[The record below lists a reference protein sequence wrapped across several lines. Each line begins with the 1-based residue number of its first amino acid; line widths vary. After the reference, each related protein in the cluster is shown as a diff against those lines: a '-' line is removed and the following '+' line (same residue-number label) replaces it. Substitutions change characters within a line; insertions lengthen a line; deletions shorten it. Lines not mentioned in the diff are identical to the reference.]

1 MMPALSSSPSLGSRI
16 RHTVFQ
22 FVALAERIPN
32 DLIAVFARVSVAAI
46 FWMSGQTK
54 IDGFHLS
61 ENAIT
66 LFNEDYKLPLVDPV
80 VAASLAAIAEHV
92 FPILL
97 ALGFASRLSALA
109 LLGMTAVIQVFVY
122 PGAWPTHGVWATALL
137 FILARGPGAFSL
149 DALIAKHYR

>member
-1 MMPALSSSPSLGSRI
+1 MPALSSSPSLRSRI

-32 DLIAVFARVSVAAI
+32 DLIAAFARVSVAAI

-137 FILARGPGAFSL
+137 FILARGPGALSL
-149 DALIAKHYR
+149 DALIAKHHR